1 MQRNP
6 TSQLVNLQENYFL
19 IDCAEGTQLQMRK
32 YSVKFQRIS
41 RIFISHLH
49 GDHYLGLI
57 GLIQSMHL
65 LGRTKEL
72 HIHANEHLKEIIEI
86 NNKASETYL
95 KFPIKFH
102 PLSYKEKTLIHEDS
116 KCKVFSF
123 PLKHRIPTCGFLFEE
138 KEKSRNIIES
148 KIRKYN
154 IPTAYINGIKNGAD
168 FTLEDGTVIPNKDLT
183 SNPAKIKK
191 YAYCS
196 DTAFKEN
203 LVEDIMNCDLIY
215 HEATFLNDMKVRA
228 KETYHSTALQAAQIA
243 KKAKA
248 KQLVLGHFSVRY
260 KGVKGFLEEAT
271 SVFPRTILAEDGLS
285 INI

>member
-1 MQRNP
+1 M
-6 TSQLVNLQENYFL
+6 QENYFL

-41 RIFISHLH
+41 GIFISHLH

-57 GLIQSMHL
+57 GLIQTMHL

-72 HIHANEHLKEIIEI
+72 HVYANEQLKEIIEL
-86 NNKASETYL
+86 NNKVSETYL
-95 KFPIKFH
+95 KFPLKFH
-102 PLSYKEKTLIHEDS
+102 PLTYTEKSLLYEDS
-116 KCKVFSF
+116 KCKIYSF

-154 IPTAYINGIKNGAD
+154 IPTAYINGIKNGAN
-168 FTLEDGTVIPNKDLT
+168 FELEDGTIIPNKELT
-183 SNPAKIKK
+183 SNPAKPKK
-191 YAYCS
+191 YAFCS
-196 DTAFKEN
+196 DTVYQEKVAEY
-203 LVEDIMNCDLIY
+203 IMNCDLIY
-215 HEATFLNDMKVRA
+215 HEATFLSDMKTRA
-228 KETYHSTALQAAQIA
+228 KETFHSTALQAAQIA

-248 KQLVLGHFSVRY
+248 KQLALGHFSVRY

-271 SVFPRTILAEDGLS
+271 TVFPRTILAEDGLT
-285 INI
+285 IKL